1 MRAVGLRFIAAG
13 RDYRHPSKENTL
25 NVQTLAAVIISAWGL
40 SACSTMV
47 GAPATDQHAT
57 MNTEQKCAM
66 YRETMQGR
74 SPAEQ
79 RATAEAH
86 IRMMHGS
93 ADTAHVDR
101 HLQMMEQACGTNPAA
116 GVIGR

>member
-1 MRAVGLRFIAAG
+1 
-13 RDYRHPSKENTL
+13 L
-25 NVQTLAAVIISAWGL
+25 NVQTLTAVTIATWGL
-40 SACSTMV
+40 SACSTMD
-47 GAPATDQHAT
+47 GPAATDQHAT

-66 YRETMQGR
+66 YRQTMTGR

-86 IRMMHGS
+86 IRTMHGS
-93 ADTAHVDR
+93 VDAAHVDR